1 LTSGM
6 LATRYA
12 RYLRIRNVVLGIL
25 TPCMLLIAIH
35 SQPADQDP
43 NLAGKL
49 LVATPEMRDPRF
61 VETVIYMVRHDASG
75 GFGLVINRPLAKG
88 PMEDLL
94 KGFGIESKEAQGE
107 IVIHYGG
114 PVSPRE
120 GFILHSDDVL
130 LDSSIKVKDGI
141 AMTSDAKLID
151 ALSRGKGPRQSLFML
166 GYAGW
171 APGQL
176 EAELKAN
183 SWYVITGDKPLIFGK
198 EAEKKWRQ
206 AMDKRQIKL

>member
-1 LTSGM
+1 M
-6 LATRYA
+6 LAIHYVRS
-12 RYLRIRNVVLGIL
+12 LKIGNVILGIL
-25 TPCMLLIAIH
+25 TACTLLAAVNSH
-35 SQPADQDP
+35 TADQDQT
-43 NLAGKL
+43 LAGKL
-49 LVATPEMRDPRF
+49 LVATAEMRDPRF
-61 VETVIYMVRHDASG
+61 VETVIYLVRHDASG
-75 GFGLVINRPLAKG
+75 AFGLVINRPLAKG

-94 KGFGIESKEAQGE
+94 KSFGIESKEAQGE
-107 IVIHYGG
+107 VVIHYGG

-120 GFILHSDDVL
+120 GFVLHSDDVL
-130 LDSSIKVKDGI
+130 VDSSIKVSDGI
-141 AMTSDAKLID
+141 AMTSDPKLME

-183 SWYVITGDKPLIFGK
+183 AWFTVEADRALIFGK